1 MNNAVYG
8 KTMEDMR
15 KRIKVRIVKMK
26 KILLSVTSKPTYINH
41 KIYEE
46 NLTAIHGGKKYLAF
60 NRLNGKWITFST
72 TLWLDHFT
80 INYCSLTQ
88 TVCVMKYMK
97 KIYTKNFINTNTYF
111 I

>member
-1 MNNAVYG
+1 MNNAAYG

-46 NLTAIHGGKKYLAF
+46 NLTAIHGE
-60 NRLNGKWITFST
+60 
-72 TLWLDHFT
+72 
-80 INYCSLTQ
+80 
-88 TVCVMKYMK
+88 
-97 KIYTKNFINTNTYF
+97 KNA
-111 I
+111 